1 MDHDGGEKRLM
12 WTKRQSLWSSHM
24 VLVNFAPPVSLIR
37 GRIGTGTD
45 SKGEN
50 ESSLLD
56 AFLLVQGEASEWQAG
71 KQAGKQAGRQAGKAG
86 RQVGR
91 RTFVRQRFFSA
102 LCTRAQ
108 SRTSCRAV

>member
-1 MDHDGGEKRLM
+1 
-12 WTKRQSLWSSHM
+12 
-24 VLVNFAPPVSLIR
+24 
-37 GRIGTGTD
+37 
-45 SKGEN
+45 
-50 ESSLLD
+50 
-56 AFLLVQGEASEWQAG
+56 LVQGEASEWQAG
-71 KQAGKQAGRQAGKAG
+71 RQVDRQANGKQASKQAGKAG